1 MMLEENA
8 KKSLAMDAYK
18 QAASLFKKRL
28 KEKHHPEQTA
38 CKNHSE

>member
-18 QAASLFKKRL
+18 QAASLF
-28 KEKHHPEQTA
+28 EKTLEGET
-38 CKNHSE
+38 N